1 MRIDL
6 QLKKFVRIVAKE
18 VEMFCC
24 SASGARRQSIAT
36 ENVRKRTG
44 KIIRKTAVNKSQ

>member
-1 MRIDL
+1 MRRDL

-18 VEMFCC
+18 VEMFCF
-24 SASGARRQSIAT
+24 SAPGARWQSTVT

-44 KIIRKTAVNKSQ
+44 KNIRKTAVNKSQ